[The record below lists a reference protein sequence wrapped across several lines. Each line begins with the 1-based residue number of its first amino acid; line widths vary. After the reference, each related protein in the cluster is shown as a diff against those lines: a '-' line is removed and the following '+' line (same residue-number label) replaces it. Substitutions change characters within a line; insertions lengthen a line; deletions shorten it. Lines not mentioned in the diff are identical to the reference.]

1 MARSRDG
8 FTLIEVLAA
17 LLIVGLVFGLL
28 LESVTANLDDLGRA
42 RLEARATQLAEER
55 ARQLASEISAG
66 AAIEDGESE
75 GGYETPDEDLRWH
88 VNVSEQTLELP
99 ADYPAKVSPSP
110 LFSVPGASRPA
121 ASPDRIPPLRLVEV
135 RVFAADAE
143 PESATP
149 FVLLVTAP
157 PDPARLEE
165 LRKQRE
171 QAPPPEAPGAG
182 ETTP

>member
-55 ARQLASEISAG
+55 ARQLAGEISAG
-66 AAIEDGESE
+66 AEIEDGETE
-75 GGYETPDEDLRWH
+75 GEYEPPDADLRWH

-99 ADYPAKVSPSP
+99 EDYPAEVSPSP
-110 LFSVPGASRPA
+110 LFAVPGAARPA
-121 ASPDRIPPLRLVEV
+121 ALPGRVPPLRLVEV
-135 RVFAADAE
+135 RVFAVEDE

-171 QAPPPEAPGAG
+171 QAPPPEAPKTGGA
-182 ETTP
+182 TP